1 MAKTCF
7 GEEFTR
13 IQESLG
19 LTNRQ
24 LAELVYG
31 EGNCNTSVVSRLRRY
46 GRESE
51 PANGKKPWK
60 PKPDTL
66 KRFFEAMNLS
76 YYEQVYLYG
85 LAGMIPQSETPSATD
100 VETAFGLLEG
110 EIAKHPYPAYVLDN
124 QYFRFWAVNSA
135 AARLVGGE
143 ERLDELKNCSVF
155 DLAFSEKWGFTKAIA
170 PETLTDLRASQVVR
184 FKLLNLLRRHEPF
197 YMDYPELLQETLT
210 DEEYKKEHKGFES
223 FWEGLNPAESTFL
236 NVTLTLNLG
245 DHKMR
250 LNVQSEPMYQ
260 LGLKDFFSLV
270 RYYPVD
276 SESQAVAR
284 EFFEGCEK
292 KCIFLWKMQGATTA
306 ERMGLKTC
314 SANAQNKPST
324 LDQHDRTNGARAHSS
339 ATKQPKRRNTLAKQI

>member
-7 GEEFTR
+7 GYEFAR
-13 IQESLG
+13 IQKDLE

-31 EGNCNTSVVSRLRRY
+31 KGTRNTSVVSKLRTY

-51 PANGKKPWK
+51 PANGKKQSETANGKKSQKPWK

-66 KRFFEAMNLS
+66 KRFFEAMNLP

-85 LAGMIPQSETPSATD
+85 LVGMIPQSETPSTTD
-100 VETAFGLLEG
+100 VETAFNLLKD
-110 EIAKHPYPAYVLDN
+110 EITKHPYPAYVLDN
-124 QYFRFWAVNSA
+124 KYFRFWAVNSA

-197 YMDYPELLQETLT
+197 YMGYPELLQETLT
-210 DEEYKKEHKGFES
+210 DEEYKGFES
-223 FWEGLNPAESTFL
+223 CWKELNPAESTFL

-245 DHKMR
+245 GYKMR
-250 LNVQSEPMYQ
+250 LNVQSEPVYQ
-260 LGLKDFFSLV
+260 LGLKDYFSLV
-270 RYYPVD
+270 RYYPMD
-276 SESQAVAR
+276 SESEAVAS
-284 EFFEGCEK
+284 EFFKGCEK
-292 KCIFLWKMQGATTA
+292 KCIFLWKMEGATAA

-314 SANAQNKPST
+314 SANEQNKPSIFISYKAAET
-324 LDQHDRTNGARAHSS
+324 
-339 ATKQPKRRNTLAKQI
+339 AKQASEA